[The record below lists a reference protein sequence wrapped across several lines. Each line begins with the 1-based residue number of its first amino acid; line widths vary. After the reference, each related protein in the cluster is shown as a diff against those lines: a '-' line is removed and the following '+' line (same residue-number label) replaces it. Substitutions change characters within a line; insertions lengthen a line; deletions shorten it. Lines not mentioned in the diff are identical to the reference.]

1 MEQRIG
7 NILCANRTATDNHS
21 ARTMPQWVFLNLGL
35 KSKHYLAS
43 VFRES
48 KQSSLFFV
56 SEVAKQHN
64 EAFQSD
70 NSEYLRVR
78 TEVFKWLIRLKNAIG
93 TFAIFPI
100 MVICCSNSPISQISN
115 RKMLTEISYH
125 IPRSFHDATCFV
137 RGLSTLMN
145 DDRVQVHNLYLPAAV
160 LHNSANTKVQVR

>member
-1 MEQRIG
+1 MDKRLRNVAPTFTPRRRFPLGLKCCEMEQRIG

-78 TEVFKWLIRLKNAIG
+78 TEVFK
-93 TFAIFPI
+93 
-100 MVICCSNSPISQISN
+100 MVNKTQKCCWYLRDFSNN
-115 RKMLTEISYH
+115 
-125 IPRSFHDATCFV
+125 
-137 RGLSTLMN
+137 G
-145 DDRVQVHNLYLPAAV
+145 NLLLQQPYQP
-160 LHNSANTKVQVR
+160 NK